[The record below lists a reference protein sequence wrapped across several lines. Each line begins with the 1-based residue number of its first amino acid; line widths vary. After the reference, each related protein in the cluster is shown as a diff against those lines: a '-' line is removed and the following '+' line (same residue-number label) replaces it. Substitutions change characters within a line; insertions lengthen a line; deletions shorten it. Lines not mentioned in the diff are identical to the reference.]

1 MSMLFVVDVLDVIIP
16 TRPTIS
22 ALVTLSRSRTREAL
36 SSRTA
41 GWQTKFTSQLGRW
54 FTVHHISRQSNN
66 KIVRFTV
73 QLHPLTNEAIF
84 PCRQPKFDM
93 RQPSCHFGNLLQMP
107 NALNVAAVVPAKK
120 TTLFTL
126 ANHEDHHVNP
136 ITSFDSF

>member
-1 MSMLFVVDVLDVIIP
+1 MSMLFIVDVLDVIIP
-16 TRPTIS
+16 TSTTIS
-22 ALVTLSRSRTREAL
+22 TLVALSRSRAGKAL
-36 SSRTA
+36 STRPA
-41 GWQTKFTSQLGRW
+41 GWQTKFTSQLSRW

-66 KIVRFTV
+66 KIVRFAV
-73 QLHPLTNEAIF
+73 QLHPLTNETIF

-107 NALNVAAVVPAKK
+107 NTLNVAAVVPAKK

-126 ANHEDHHVNP
+126 ANHENHHINP